1 MELKSKGELERE
13 KMGCSG
19 LDCFGADF
27 SCSGVYDVCEKDGG
41 CEEGAMDATGNLS
54 TVWETGCVS
63 FTPNGTIAAEGLE
76 HAYFEVY
83 CIGDFVFNVCGI
95 DGLFISWKALE

>member
-19 LDCFGADF
+19 FDCFGAGF
-27 SCSGVYDVCEKDGG
+27 SCSGVYDVYEKGGG
-41 CEEGAMDATGNLS
+41 CEKEAKNAARDLS
-54 TVWETGCVS
+54 AVWKNGCVS

-76 HAYFEVY
+76 HACFEVY
-83 CIGDFVFNVCGI
+83 YIGDFVFNVCGI
-95 DGLFISWKALE
+95 GGSFISWKALE